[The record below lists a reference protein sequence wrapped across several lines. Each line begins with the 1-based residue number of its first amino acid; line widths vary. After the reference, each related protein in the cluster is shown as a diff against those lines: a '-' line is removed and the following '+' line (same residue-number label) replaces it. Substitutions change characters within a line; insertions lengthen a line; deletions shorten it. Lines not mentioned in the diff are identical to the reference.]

1 MSVEHQEKIK
11 LHLKIKSPQGQSETD
26 IIMEEESD
34 NPYVKFLQKV
44 TENMKTQLKYGIYVP
59 RKKAHGQIRS
69 SVEMN
74 QMRENIAKDYRG
86 ALSVLNGQVQKT
98 VEIIKRDDEI
108 VGFQVLDTIEGG
120 RKIKP

>member
-120 RKIKP
+120 RKN